1 MTRTLPKAS
10 VEEMLRRKVLAV
22 GAALFSLL
30 VAGCGGG
37 TETPPSTGET
47 TEQAA
52 TTQQAA
58 TPPRTGPAKATEVAD
73 KCSLV
78 SESQSQSL
86 GADQTPRER
95 DSNGRPGC
103 QYQKGEAGAGWSV
116 FVAASGETTFAQE
129 VGKRR
134 APNKT
139 SDLGG
144 YPTVAYEET
153 TGCVVYVDISDS
165 GFLISNLAITG
176 SDTIDSCGQA
186 EKFAEAAL
194 HNLPNA

>member
-1 MTRTLPKAS
+1 MLTRKA
-10 VEEMLRRKVLAV
+10 LAV

-30 VAGCGGG
+30 VAGCSGG

-47 TEQAA
+47 TGQAA
-52 TTQQAA
+52 TTQQSA

-73 KCSLV
+73 KCSIV

-86 GADQTPRER
+86 GADQAPRQR
-95 DSNGRPGC
+95 DSNGRAGC
-103 QYQKGEAGAGWSV
+103 QYQKGEAGKGWGV
-116 FVAASGETTFAQE
+116 FVAANGATTFAEE

-134 APNKT
+134 APTKT

-144 YPTVAYEET
+144 YPAVAYQEN

-165 GFLISNLAITG
+165 GFLISNLVNTG
-176 SDTIDSCGQA
+176 SDTVDACGQA
-186 EKFAEAAL
+186 EKFAQAAL
-194 HNLPNA
+194 QNLPNA